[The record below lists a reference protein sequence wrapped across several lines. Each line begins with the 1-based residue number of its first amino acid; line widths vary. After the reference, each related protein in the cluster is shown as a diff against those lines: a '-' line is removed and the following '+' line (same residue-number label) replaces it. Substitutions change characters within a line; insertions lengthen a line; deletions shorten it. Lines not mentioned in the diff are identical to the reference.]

1 MYFMVTCW
9 ETSCIFDMHFLTLKN
24 WLWMSL
30 TADEN
35 PKVPKKEV
43 ENFYL
48 RESVHRPSMYTNR
61 WYYYTVTCYCKVYLT
76 VTWYYKG
83 IWLWLN
89 ITRGLFGNWCY
100 KGIWLGIDITRAF
113 RPIMLDLKGHLDHD
127 LILQSIFDFDL
138 ILQRHWL
145 WLDIWLGIDIIKG
158 IWLGVD
164 ITKCSCVGVPPS

>member
-1 MYFMVTCW
+1 M
-9 ETSCIFDMHFLTLKN
+9 
-24 WLWMSL
+24 
-30 TADEN
+30 
-35 PKVPKKEV
+35 
-43 ENFYL
+43 
-48 RESVHRPSMYTNR
+48 
-61 WYYYTVTCYCKVYLT
+61 TCYCKVYLT

-100 KGIWLGIDITRAF
+100 KSIWMGIDITRAFRSIMLDLQGNLDHDLILHSIFDCDFICITKTFDCELILQKHLIGYWYKKGIWFGINITRAF
-113 RPIMLDLKGHLDHD
+113 RPIMLDLQGHLDHD